1 MFQLPLCSLECTILT
16 GMHNS
21 PGSQRKKISHFG
33 MWTIWKALK
42 HINSRLTNN
51 LNKPLTTGRPF
62 SVIRVHET
70 SIFAVCSF
78 KCKRSDSASDVCR
91 SVGWCSSGHPTPG
104 RGGGGGGL
112 LIQTIV
118 SGTRLSTRNKNTHT
132 NIMGINHK
140 QSLLFFGPRGRT

>member
-33 MWTIWKALK
+33 MWTIWKALE
-42 HINSRLTNN
+42 HITSRLTNN

-62 SVIRVHET
+62 SVIRVCET

-78 KCKRSDSASDVCR
+78 KCVDVCR
-91 SVGWCSSGHPTPG
+91 SVGWCSSSGHPTPG
-104 RGGGGGGL
+104 RGGGGL

-118 SGTRLSTRNKNTHT
+118 SGARLSTRRNV
-132 NIMGINHK
+132 
-140 QSLLFFGPRGRT
+140 

>member
-62 SVIRVHET
+62 SVIRVCET

-91 SVGWCSSGHPTPG
+91 SVGWCSSGGHPTPG
-104 RGGGGGGL
+104 RGGGGGL

-118 SGTRLSTRNKNTHT
+118 SGARLSTRR
-132 NIMGINHK
+132 NI
-140 QSLLFFGPRGRT
+140 